1 MQKSQSNKAFSL
13 LEISIVILIIG
24 ILISGVSLG
33 VDLYRDFRLASAK
46 SLTQNSRVGRIEG
59 LVLWLEASQKTSFE
73 PDNIADGTA
82 ITKWKNIAPNLLPND
97 RSRFD
102 AVKSSLAASGPIYRE
117 NIVNSLPALEM
128 SSSQNRCMQV
138 PSGFDGNGKNTTVFL
153 VIKTAENWSSTADY
167 RMLSRWPAG
176 AFYEIRGTNTPFS
189 NLDNFSFFNY
199 YNSAKNKLYI
209 LNLIINRSENVNF
222 YFNKT
227 PLQSISSSWNG
238 VYSSSDL
245 YIGCKAGGTALFPNA
260 NYLEIIIYDRVITDK
275 ERIAIEEYLSKK
287 WGNFN

>member
-1 MQKSQSNKAFSL
+1 MQKCQSNKAFSL

-102 AVKSSLAASGPIYRE
+102 AVKSGQAESSPIYRE

-138 PSGFDGNGKNTTVFL
+138 PSGFDGDGKNTTVFL

-227 PLQSISSSWNG
+227 LLQSIASSWSG
-238 VYSSSDL
+238 IYSSSDL
-245 YIGCKAGGTALFPNA
+245 YIGCKGGASWGLHNA
-260 NYLEIIIYDRVITDK
+260 NYLEIIIYDRVITNK

>member
-1 MQKSQSNKAFSL
+1 MQKCQSNKAFSL

-82 ITKWKNIAPNLLPND
+82 ITKWKNIAPNLLAND

-102 AVKSSLAASGPIYRE
+102 AVKSSLAESGPIYRE

-138 PSGFDGNGKNTTVFL
+138 PSGFDGDDKNTTVFL
-153 VIKTAENWSSTADY
+153 VFKTAENWSSTADY
-167 RMLSRWPAG
+167 RMLSRWPSG
-176 AFYEIRGTNTPFS
+176 AFYEIRGYESVFS
-189 NLDNFSFFNY
+189 NGQGYGGASY
-199 YNSAKNKLYI
+199 SNSKAKLYI
-209 LNLIINRSENVNF
+209 LNLIINRSENIKF
-222 YFNKT
+222 YNNKT
-227 PLQSISSSWNG
+227 ILQNIASSWSG

-245 YIGCKAGGTALFPNA
+245 YIGCKGGASWGLHNA

-275 ERIAIEEYLSKK
+275 ERIAVEEYLSKK

>member
-1 MQKSQSNKAFSL
+1 MQKCQSNKAFSL

-102 AVKSSLAASGPIYRE
+102 AVKSGQAESGPIYRE